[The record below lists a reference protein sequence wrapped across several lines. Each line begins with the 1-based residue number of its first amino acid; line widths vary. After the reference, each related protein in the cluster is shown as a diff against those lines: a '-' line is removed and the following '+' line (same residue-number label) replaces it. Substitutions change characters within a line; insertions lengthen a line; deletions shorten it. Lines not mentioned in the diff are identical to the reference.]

1 MEADL
6 RYPIGEFNPPA
17 ELNAELRAD
26 LIEELAE
33 APSLLRKAIAGLS
46 EQQLNTPYRPGGWTV
61 RQVVHHL
68 PDSHLNGYARM
79 KLALTED
86 LPVIKTYDQEEWIR
100 ATDPRAPVEA
110 SLRLLEGLH
119 ELWASMLRSLSEEQ
133 WQRGF
138 IHPALVGPVNE
149 EQAKQPWRRG
159 FNADERGV
167 LTVAGIL
174 PTYAWHGKHH
184 TAQITNLRARMRW
197 D

>member
-1 MEADL
+1 METDL

-17 ELNAELRAD
+17 ELNAELRGD

-46 EQQLNTPYRPGGWTV
+46 EQQLNSPYRPGGWTV

-100 ATDPRAPVEA
+100 VTDPQASVEA

-119 ELWASMLRSLSEEQ
+119 ELWTRMLRSLSEEQ

-149 EQAKQPWRRG
+149 EQARQPWRQG

-167 LTVAGIL
+167 LTVAGTL

>member
-1 MEADL
+1 METDL

-17 ELNAELRAD
+17 ELNAELRGD
-26 LIEELAE
+26 LIKELAE

-61 RQVVHHL
+61 LQVVHHL

-100 ATDPRAPVEA
+100 VTDPQAPVEA
-110 SLRLLEGLH
+110 SLRVLEGLH
-119 ELWASMLRSLSEEQ
+119 ELWARMLRSLSEEQ

-138 IHPALVGPVNE
+138 IHPPLVGPVNE
-149 EQAKQPWRRG
+149 NRQNNPG
-159 FNADERGV
+159 
-167 LTVAGIL
+167 AGASM
-174 PTYAWHGKHH
+174 PTSA
-184 TAQITNLRARMRW
+184 AS
-197 D
+197 